1 MILLIWFMTEKE
13 YVCTVCGK
21 KVTIEDGTHPECC
34 GEPMKQLP
42 LDNCKQ
48 PHSAEYAGPFEEG
61 EPCDDG
67 R

>member
-1 MILLIWFMTEKE
+1 MTEKE
-13 YVCTVCGK
+13 YVCNICGK
-21 KVTIEDGTHPECC
+21 KVTNEGEENPECC

-42 LDNCKQ
+42 LDTCKQ
-48 PHSAEYAGPFEEG
+48 PHSAEYAGPFEDD